1 VTHDEETQEL
11 PVAEAEPAAE
21 PPADLGP
28 WGAEAV
34 RLGVDAEPTP
44 RRENTGTDGLR
55 PVRRRW
61 VTTGALGLAAV
72 LIGALIVTSLP
83 SDPDNDT
90 TARPP
95 NPANKRDVASAPR
108 AALPKPAPRRAE
120 HNPARDDIKTRKP
133 NKRSR
138 TAPAPAPQPSP
149 TYLPTPAPAPA
160 SEPVTP
166 SPAPAPTAEGP
177 APTSPPQ
184 PASGAAVAK
193 EFGFER

>member
-1 VTHDEETQEL
+1 MTHDKETQEL
-11 PVAEAEPAAE
+11 PVAEAGPAAE

-44 RRENTGTDGLR
+44 RRENTSTDGLR
-55 PVRRRW
+55 PVRHRW
-61 VTTGALGLAAV
+61 VTTGALGLAAF

-83 SDPDNDT
+83 SGPDNDT

-95 NPANKRDVASAPR
+95 SPSNKRDVASAPR
-108 AALPKPAPRRAE
+108 AALPKPAPRRAVR
-120 HNPARDDIKTRKP
+120 NPARDDVKARKP
-133 NKRSR
+133 NTRSR
-138 TAPAPAPQPSP
+138 TAPPPTPQPSP
-149 TYLPTPAPAPA
+149 TYLPSPAPPPP

-184 PASGAAVAK
+184 SASGAEVAR

>member
-1 VTHDEETQEL
+1 VTHDEEIQEL
-11 PVAEAEPAAE
+11 PFAEAGPAAE

-44 RRENTGTDGLR
+44 RRENTSTDGFR
-55 PVRRRW
+55 PGW

-108 AALPKPAPRRAE
+108 AALPRPAPRRAE
-120 HNPARDDIKTRKP
+120 RNPARDDIKTRKP
-133 NKRSR
+133 NTRSR

-149 TYLPTPAPAPA
+149 TYLPFPAPPPP

-184 PASGAAVAK
+184 PASGAEVAK

>member
-1 VTHDEETQEL
+1 MTHDEETQEL
-11 PVAEAEPAAE
+11 PVAEAEPAE

-34 RLGVDAEPTP
+34 QLGVEAEPTP
-44 RRENTGTDGLR
+44 RRASASTDSLR

-72 LIGALIVTSLP
+72 LIGALTVTSLP

-90 TARPP
+90 TARPL

-108 AALPKPAPRRAE
+108 AALPKPAPHRAE
-120 HNPARDDIKTRKP
+120 RNPARDDIKTRKP
-133 NKRSR
+133 NKHSR
-138 TAPAPAPQPSP
+138 TAPAPTPQPSP
-149 TYLPTPAPAPA
+149 TYLPSPAPPPP

-184 PASGAAVAK
+184 SASGAEVAR

>member
-1 VTHDEETQEL
+1 VTHNEETQEL
-11 PVAEAEPAAE
+11 SVAEAEPAE

-34 RLGVDAEPTP
+34 RLGVDTEPTP
-44 RRENTGTDGLR
+44 RRPNTSTDGLP

-61 VTTGALGLAAV
+61 VTGGALGLAAV
-72 LIGALIVTSLP
+72 LIGALFVAALP
-83 SDPDNDT
+83 SDPDNGT

-95 NPANKRDVASAPR
+95 NPANKRDVASTPR
-108 AALPKPAPRRAE
+108 AALPKPTPRQAE
-120 HNPARDDIKTRKP
+120 RNPTRNNIKTRKP
-133 NKRSR
+133 HTRAHA
-138 TAPAPAPQPSP
+138 APAPPPQPSP
-149 TYLPTPAPAPA
+149 TYLSSPAPTPP

-166 SPAPAPTAEGP
+166 SPAPAPTAGGP

-184 PASGAAVAK
+184 PASGAAVAD